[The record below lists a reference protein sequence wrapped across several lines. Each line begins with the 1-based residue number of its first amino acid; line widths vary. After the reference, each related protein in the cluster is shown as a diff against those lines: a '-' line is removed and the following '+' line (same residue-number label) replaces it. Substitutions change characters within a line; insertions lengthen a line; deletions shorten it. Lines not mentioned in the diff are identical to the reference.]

1 MKFRTDFVTNSSSA
15 SYVFW
20 GFYSK
25 EILDLMK
32 ELIQK
37 GCFYRYDDYDP
48 ITEDLA
54 GFMVSETQKKGLAA
68 IDSLNFFPYRKS
80 EKTGFQIAETRDPH
94 RSAYEALMSYI
105 DLSKLTKEEAEVME
119 KRIKDAV
126 KNAKEKHK
134 ILIKHGTAQ
143 TDDSHLFFDENDFDK
158 TEFAFSPDNK
168 TIKSCYDK
176 SLEEIRL
183 RAFASIIAPG
193 AFSEMKNLKSVFLSN
208 GLASIGEGAF
218 LNCDKLKY
226 FETKQSISDRQNREN
241 VSFISCGKVGE
252 KAFSGCASLEDIQLD
267 VNEIDS
273 YAFFGC
279 TSLEDIQL
287 NVDKIDSHAFEGCT
301 GLKSVVFKF
310 LESIG
315 SFAFSGCDN
324 LQDVYFPDDRDLYN
338 GYIKRVK
345 SISPTA
351 FKGCKNVTLHVY
363 EGTCAHEFALKR
375 GIPYTLISRFPRR
388 YNVQKMLINRSRNA
402 EGLQVGDN
410 VKVEYTGNDQ
420 KPEQFTVYNS
430 QGLELGFIY
439 ERSAVARKDICDH
452 IDSINAVVKSFTP
465 LKELKKENPKASCS
479 SLAINL
485 NLRSSKW
492 KDN

>member
-37 GCFYRYDDYDP
+37 GCFYRYDDYDT

-54 GFMVSETQKKGLAA
+54 GYMVSETQKKGFAA
-68 IDSLNFFPYRKS
+68 IDSLDFFPYRKS

-119 KRIKDAV
+119 KRIRDAV
-126 KNAKEKHK
+126 TNAEENHK

-143 TDDSHLFFDENDFDK
+143 TDDSHLFFDENDFVE
-158 TEFAFSPDNK
+158 TEFELSSDKKTVKCSYDN
-168 TIKSCYDK
+168 

-183 RAFASIIAPG
+183 DMFTRIIAPG
-193 AFSEMKNLKSVFLSN
+193 AFSEMKNLKSVIISTTSLV
-208 GLASIGEGAF
+208 SIGEGAF

-226 FETKQSISDRQNREN
+226 FETEIVIDRRISKN
-241 VSFISCGKVGE
+241 VSFIACRIVDK
-252 KAFSGCASLEDIQLD
+252 KAFS
-267 VNEIDS
+267 
-273 YAFFGC
+273 GC

-287 NVDKIDSHAFEGCT
+287 DVEKINSHAFEGCT
-301 GLKSVVFKF
+301 GLKSVVFNGFKS
-310 LESIG
+310 LKTIG
-315 SFAFSGCDN
+315 SFAFSGCEN
-324 LQDVYFPDDRDLYN
+324 LQDVYFPDDCDSY
-338 GYIKRVK
+338 GDGVK

-420 KPEQFTVYNS
+420 KPEQFTVFNS

-452 IDSINAVVKSFTP
+452 IDSISAVVKSFTP

-479 SLAINL
+479 SLAIDL
-485 NLRSSKW
+485 NLRTS
-492 KDN
+492 